1 MQRLGLW
8 CLLAAAAWLGGLA
21 GCASPRIGSEVQA
34 FSSLPAPPLG
44 GYRFEQ
50 LPSQQADAA
59 RQGLY
64 ELMAQAALARVGLN
78 RDEQAP
84 RYSLWMGVNSTVVSL
99 NRWDE
104 QFWAPTRYGWGP
116 YWRPGVPLYAP
127 TFPSTP
133 RYRHEV
139 TLVLR
144 DLASQQVVFE
154 TRAVHEGYWRQ
165 AERVLPALLDAALR
179 DFPKPPGGVRHL
191 DAELPR

>member
-1 MQRLGLW
+1 MARRGL
-8 CLLAAAAWLGGLA
+8 LGGLVLALLVALA
-21 GCASPRIGSEVQA
+21 GCATPRIGSEVRA
-34 FSSLPAPPLG
+34 FSSLPGQPQG

-59 RQGLY
+59 QQAMH
-64 ELMAQAALARVGLN
+64 ELMAETALARVGLV
-78 RDEQAP
+78 RDDRAP
-84 RYSLWMGVNSTVVSL
+84 RYSLWLGVASTVVAL
-99 NRWDE
+99 NSWDDH
-104 QFWAPTRYGWGP
+104 FWAPTRYGWGP

-127 TFPSTP
+127 AFPSAP

-179 DFPKPPGGVRHL
+179 DFPRPPSGVRHL